1 MSMKSLPVPDFAASD
16 WLKRGVGVGDS
27 RKKVEKRDWC
37 WAALFRLLSFFSAN
51 LEIWQPAFDRRD
63 WFGSSRKKKYETE
76 KERPFLPL
84 RLVSWFSVDIN
95 VLARHHLILE
105 QE

>member
-27 RKKVEKRDWC
+27 RKKSRKKRLVLGC
-37 WAALFRLLSFFSAN
+37 TFSSSFVFSAN
-51 LEIWQPAFDRRD
+51 LEIWRLAFDRRD

-76 KERPFLPL
+76 KERPFCL
-84 RLVSWFSVDIN
+84 
-95 VLARHHLILE
+95 
-105 QE
+105 